1 MSKERLAKM
10 NKKVVGLT
18 DGEDFSD
25 LVQMDVDTYAWFYKQ
40 AERAL
45 KNADDLH
52 VMDLQLASEQKSIKR
67 LQDENEALS
76 SANQD
81 LLHEVRVL
89 RNKVDQSKEYEDFVF
104 HHNVDVDVEMRKL
117 HEKNRRYLGEINV
130 LSDVV

>member
-10 NKKVVGLT
+10 NKKVVGLI

-52 VMDLQLASEQKSIKR
+52 VMDLQLASEQKQNKR
-67 LQDENEALS
+67 YRRTLEFYADRKSWELGDPYEPRDCDAWRDQGSKARQAL
-76 SANQD
+76 
-81 LLHEVRVL
+81 EV
-89 RNKVDQSKEYEDFVF
+89 NSDD
-104 HHNVDVDVEMRKL
+104 
-117 HEKNRRYLGEINV
+117 KN
-130 LSDVV
+130 